1 MAFDEKDMGRRIAAA
16 RTLRGMSQAD
26 LAAASGISIN
36 SIARYETGD
45 TCPSLKNAA
54 AIADALGVSAGYL
67 AGRSE
72 LEREIQKEVV

>member
-26 LAAASGISIN
+26 LAETSGISLN

-54 AIADALGVSAGYL
+54 ALADALGVSAGYL

-72 LEREIQKEVV
+72 LEREIAKGAV